1 MALRKLLL
9 ISTLL
14 IGFNSFGQ
22 YPMTKLIAKRAS
34 GCSGLLLDCYTGAAV
49 GVSLKPI
56 DNDYA
61 GSLIRVRRSSDNTES
76 DIGVSSGNL
85 DTAALKTF
93 VGTGGTDDGFVTIW
107 YDQSGNA
114 SNFTQSSAPAQ
125 PKIMDN
131 GVVLRN
137 TDGEVGIYFPGTTGI
152 ALDNTSLDGNA
163 VVDIYVV
170 SEMSDNTYMDFW
182 GNAGGVYSF
191 VADNGSGS
199 TNLYGGFGTP
209 SLYTNGTLFS
219 GTTRGQVYTAKNGFK
234 ITTMQSAATTTWSI
248 FKLGNYGSFE
258 PTGFYSEMVFWT
270 SDQSANRSG
279 IISKINSAWSVY

>member
-1 MALRKLLL
+1 
-9 ISTLL
+9 
-14 IGFNSFGQ
+14 
-22 YPMTKLIAKRAS
+22 
-34 GCSGLLLDCYTGAAV
+34 LLLDCYTGAAV
-49 GVSLKPI
+49 GVSLKLI

-61 GSLIRVRRSSDNTES
+61 GSSIRVRRSSDNTEQ
-76 DIGVSSGNL
+76 DIGFSSGNL
-85 DTAALKTF
+85 DTASLKTF
-93 VGTGGTDDGFVTIW
+93 VGTGGTDDGFVVTW

-114 SNFTQSSAPAQ
+114 SNFTTASAAAQ

-137 TDGEVGIYFPGTTGI
+137 TDGEVGIYYPGAAGI
-152 ALDNTSLDGNA
+152 TMDNTSLDGNA
-163 VVDIYVV
+163 VLDIYVV

-191 VADNGSGS
+191 VADNGSAS
-199 TNLYGGFGTP
+199 TNIYGAFGTP
-209 SLYTNGTLFS
+209 ALYTNGTLFS

-234 ITTMQSAATTTWSI
+234 ITTMQAAVTTTWSV

-258 PTGFYSEMVFWT
+258 QTGYYSEMVFWT

-279 IISKINSAWSVY
+279 ITSKINTAWGVY